1 MCWLSYVDMFLLYLC
16 VYFKWKHPC
25 KYGRSIQGS
34 LAKVE
39 DHMLCAVT
47 FVTAG
52 IMLEH
57 FKGREKACPRE
68 VVESNS
74 TGQLSIY

>member
-1 MCWLSYVDMFLLYLC
+1 MLTVLRGRVFAY

-25 KYGRSIQGS
+25 KYGRSIQGL

-39 DHMLCAVT
+39 DNMLRAVCN
-47 FVTAG
+47 FCDRG
-52 IMLEH
+52 NMLEH
-57 FKGREKACPRE
+57 FKGRKKSLFGA
-68 VVESNS
+68 VVGNNS